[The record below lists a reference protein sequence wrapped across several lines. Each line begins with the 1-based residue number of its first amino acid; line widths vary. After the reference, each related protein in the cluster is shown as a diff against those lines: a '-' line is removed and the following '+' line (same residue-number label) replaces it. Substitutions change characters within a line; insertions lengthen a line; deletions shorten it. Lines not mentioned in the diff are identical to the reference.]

1 MRVARRKY
9 AAVGAA
15 VGLALALAACSSSG
29 SSSSTKSGN
38 SSEPYAGQTIT
49 YETYTATPEFTYYK
63 TLMPAFTAKTGIK
76 VNFVELPVS
85 SIDQT
90 LALQLKSKDTGLD
103 VFSYGTEDLPDFVA
117 AGDVAPLDSYISNP
131 ADTAASYDFSG
142 VAPAI
147 EASCQSGGKTY
158 CVASHSGGALLY
170 YNTAMFKAAGITSP
184 PQNPAQL
191 LSDAQKLTTPAHAGF
206 CVRGDVSQAL
216 YDAFQIWNWFV
227 PYNNSLTG
235 TYFDKNW
242 NFLIGQQPYA
252 SAFGSFYRSIL
263 QSSAPKGIS
272 TYLVD
277 NCLQDFQQGRVA
289 MWQDDSGSIPL
300 VIDPTQSKVASD
312 VAFWELPCQAVN
324 PNNCALVQ
332 PFGVWIN
339 NASLHKGAAW
349 QLVQY
354 LTSPAVQKG
363 AALAKDLL
371 TPSRSAVL
379 NDPQVVAAL
388 PPTFDQA
395 LTYILA
401 HPDADLLPGI
411 AQGTEIIPPIADGLS
426 SLITSKTP
434 VASVMATMT
443 KGVDA
448 IMKQAGYPKPFPSS

>member
-15 VGLALALAACSSSG
+15 LGLALTLAACSSSG
-29 SSSSTKSGN
+29 SSSAAKSGN
-38 SSEPYAGQTIT
+38 SAEPYAGQTIT

-63 TLMPAFTAKTGIK
+63 TLMPQFTAKTGIK

-117 AGDVAPLDSYISNP
+117 AGDVAPLDSYINNS

-158 CVASHSGGALLY
+158 CVASHAGGALLY

-184 PQNPAQL
+184 PQNPTQL
-191 LSDAQKLTTPAHAGF
+191 LADAKALTTPAHAGF

-235 TYFDKNW
+235 TYFDKSW
-242 NFLIGQQPYA
+242 NFLIGQEPGA
-252 SAFGSFYRSIL
+252 SAFGNFYRSIL
-263 QSSAPKGIS
+263 QNDAPKGIS

-324 PNNCALVQ
+324 PDHCALVQ
-332 PFGVWIN
+332 PFGVWMN

-349 QLVQY
+349 QLIQY

-371 TPSRSAVL
+371 TPSRTSVL

-434 VASVMATMT
+434 VTSVMATMT
-443 KGVDA
+443 KGVNA

>member
-1 MRVARRKY
+1 M
-9 AAVGAA
+9 
-15 VGLALALAACSSSG
+15 
-29 SSSSTKSGN
+29 
-38 SSEPYAGQTIT
+38 
-49 YETYTATPEFTYYK
+49 
-63 TLMPAFTAKTGIK
+63 
-76 VNFVELPVS
+76 
-85 SIDQT
+85 
-90 LALQLKSKDTGLD
+90 QLKSKDTGLD

-191 LSDAQKLTTPAHAGF
+191 LADAQKLTTPAHAGF

-312 VAFWELPCQAVN
+312 VGFWELPCQAVN

>member
-9 AAVGAA
+9 VAVGAA
-15 VGLALALAACSSSG
+15 VGLALTLAACSSSG
-29 SSSSTKSGN
+29 STAKSGS

-63 TLMPAFTAKTGIK
+63 TLMPQFTAKTGIK

-191 LSDAQKLTTPAHAGF
+191 LADAQKLTTPAHAGF

-312 VAFWELPCQAVN
+312 VGFWELPCQAVN